1 MMDFRQMIAKHN
13 LNITGIL
20 HCGANDGQ
28 ERFEYDELK
37 VPVAWIEALPAVY
50 AKLQENLTHFPLQ
63 RCFNICIGDEDGKE
77 VVFHVSNNQAQ
88 SSSYLELGTH
98 KDIHPEVHY
107 VQDIPMKTTRLDT
120 FFDYLGVVKPL
131 NFLMLDLQGAELIA
145 MKSLGEYLDQFDYI
159 WTEVNQVPVYES
171 CPLIGDLDMFLMG
184 YVRVET
190 GNWVAGSW
198 TDALYVKKELL

>member
-1 MMDFRQMIAKHN
+1 MIAKHN
-13 LNITGIL
+13 MKITGIL

-37 VPVAWIEALPAVY
+37 VPVVWIEALEDVY
-50 AKLQENLTHFPLQ
+50 IKLQDNLTLFPLQ
-63 RCFNICIGDEDGKE
+63 RCFNLCIGNENGKE
-77 VVFHVSNNQAQ
+77 VTFHVSNNEAQ

-107 VQDIPMKTTRLDT
+107 VKHIPMKTTRLDT
-120 FFDYLGVVKPL
+120 FMEVYYKNSPF

-145 MKSLGEYLDQFDYI
+145 MQSLGDYLKQFDYV

-171 CPLIGDLDMFLMG
+171 CPLINDLDMFLFDF
-184 YVRVET
+184 VRVET

-198 TDALYVKKELL
+198 TDALYIRKTLL